1 MNKNLILFF
10 IFFIFFYIEAT
21 AQRDSLT
28 LEQIQDS
35 LQLSKRKAKKK
46 SSLSEDTL
54 LHSPSR
60 AALYSAI
67 LPGLGQAYNKKY
79 WKIPIIYGLGGTL
92 GYFIGFNN
100 NLYLE
105 FKSSVEAKT
114 LRDGEGDPRPFI
126 STQSAIRNRDYF
138 KRNRELLILLTLLLH
153 GLNVVDATVDAHLKS
168 FDVSDELAIKIEP
181 QLDQLGGGT
190 FAGIGL
196 RFILK

>member
-1 MNKNLILFF
+1 MNKNLVLYF
-10 IFFIFFYIEAT
+10 IFCVFFSTKLT
-21 AQRDSLT
+21 AQ
-28 LEQIQDS
+28 QDS
-35 LQLSKRKAKKK
+35 LASENVQDSSQIIKKSGKKK
-46 SSLSEDTL
+46 RSFSEDTL
-54 LHSPSR
+54 THSPSR

-114 LRDGEGDPRPFI
+114 LRNGEDDPYPFI
-126 STQSAIRNRDYF
+126 STQGAIRNRDYY
-138 KRNRELLILLTLLLH
+138 KRNKELLILLTLLLY

-168 FDVSDELAIKIEP
+168 FDVSDELAIRIEP

-190 FAGIGL
+190 FAGIGIRL
-196 RFILK
+196 VLK